1 MNEQIVG
8 GGAFVSCAA
17 GYVQPLLVVGQFTGE
32 PGSGAEA
39 RLLMVKFLQQLE
51 AEWLAAVG
59 GRKRDDLL
67 LVVSELVTNA
77 ERHSGGP
84 YLLEL
89 EGTDRQVTVTVYD
102 SSAILPCR
110 FERDP
115 SRLGGHASR
124 SSTRCATGSRRNGSP
139 SASGCGRR
147 SICEAVVPAA
157 AAVHRRRPPSYPAA
171 RFPGSGGAHPFGRRK
186 ESHGGSQRA

>member
-8 GGAFVSCAA
+8 GGGFVSCAA
-17 GYVQPLLVVGQFTGE
+17 RYVQPLLRAGQFTGA

-39 RLLMVKFLQQLE
+39 RLLTVKFLQQLE

-102 SSAILPCR
+102 SSATLPLR

-115 SRLGGHASR
+115 SRLGGHGIEIVHALCDR
-124 SSTRCATGSRRNGSP
+124 LTAER
-139 SASGCGRR
+139 
-147 SICEAVVPAA
+147 VPVGKRVRAA
-157 AAVHRRRPPSYPAA
+157 
-171 RFPGSGGAHPFGRRK
+171 FDL
-186 ESHGGSQRA
+186 